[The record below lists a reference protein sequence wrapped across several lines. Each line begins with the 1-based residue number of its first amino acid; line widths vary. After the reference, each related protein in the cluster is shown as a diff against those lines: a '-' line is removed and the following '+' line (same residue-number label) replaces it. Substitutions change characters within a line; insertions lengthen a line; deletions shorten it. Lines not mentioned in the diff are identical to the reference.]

1 MGPSEVG
8 LEFGCS
14 DVGVV
19 GFVVGLVDVDGED
32 VGTKLGRIVSTS
44 VGLLDGISVSSTGA
58 NVNGFAVGILVGR

>member
-1 MGPSEVG
+1 MGPFEVG
-8 LEFGCS
+8 VEYGCF

-32 VGTKLGRIVSTS
+32 VGTKLGRIGSFS

-58 NVNGFAVGILVGR
+58 SVNGFAVGILVGR